1 MSVVPPCFAATP
13 SPCRTPHGL
22 LRSVHRL
29 SLLAG
34 LSLALGG
41 CRSHPVAP
49 ATSISPVRSL
59 TGPSA
64 TVLQVQ
70 ASPLYRQ
77 ARADCKR
84 RDYRQAADH
93 LQTLAR
99 PPGLAP
105 DALAFVQQQRRLC
118 LQDAGLA
125 TPSSPVMPASLPA
138 RTPSDGDCGPRAL
151 LLLCR
156 KLGVPATLD
165 QLRTAAGTNSQGT
178 TLAGLQ
184 QAATSLGLKAEG
196 VQVSREALPDTALPA
211 LAWVHRD
218 HYVALLALS
227 GSGETATATLRDP
240 NHAAEET
247 LSQEQLLQ
255 RCGGVLLLVHR

>member
-1 MSVVPPCFAATP
+1 MPFSLSLCMGRSRCEIRTLRPLVSLCTVVLFAAGCHARSPQP
-13 SPCRTPHGL
+13 S
-22 LRSVHRL
+22 
-29 SLLAG
+29 A
-34 LSLALGG
+34 
-41 CRSHPVAP
+41 PV
-49 ATSISPVRSL
+49 PVRSAAFVS
-59 TGPSA
+59 SA
-64 TVLQVQ
+64 VAQVQ
-70 ASPLYRQ
+70 ASPLYQQ
-77 ARADCKR
+77 ARNDCKR

-99 PPGLAP
+99 TPGLTP
-105 DALAFVQQQRRLC
+105 DALAFVHQQRTLC
-118 LQDAGLA
+118 LQDAGLPVVPA
-125 TPSSPVMPASLPA
+125 PVMTASPPA

-156 KLGVPATLD
+156 TLGVPATLD
-165 QLRTAAGTNSQGT
+165 QLRQSAGTNSQGT

-184 QAATSLGLKAEG
+184 QAATTLGLKAKG

-240 NHAAEET
+240 NHVAEEII
-247 LSQEQLLQ
+247 SQEQLLQ